1 MINSATATVG
11 YDWQGHAAES
21 AKEYFTKL
29 STVLKSQIPDLA
41 GLGAQFESIATGMY
55 EMSNAIKGLLE
66 TLTDYLIAIGIE
78 AAAAAASSWT
88 VVGPILSGAAAA
100 VTITE
105 AIGTWGKIVEV
116 HTHAWNAVQGFV
128 GLVAGYLGGL
138 QGLDTHPLPAG
149 AYDHPGV

>member
-1 MINSATATVG
+1 MGWAAEYVTGTNPWAWVAGEVAGDWEAVQKAGVAIKNLSEFNEAYAGMINSATATVG

-88 VVGPILSGAAAA
+88 WSGRSS
-100 VTITE
+100 
-105 AIGTWGKIVEV
+105 
-116 HTHAWNAVQGFV
+116 
-128 GLVAGYLGGL
+128 
-138 QGLDTHPLPAG
+138 PAQ
-149 AYDHPGV
+149 PPR